1 MKKLLFK
8 MKSFFIIT
16 YSKPFKDFE
25 NEYFQKTPEFFFMNG
40 ERKFSDKEKH
50 YLKIIKHCFNPR
62 IFKHN

>member
-1 MKKLLFK
+1 MEKFIFK

-25 NEYFQKTPEFFFMNG
+25 NEYFQKTPEIFLSMV
-40 ERKFSDKEKH
+40 KENLQTKKN

-62 IFKHN
+62 ILKHI